1 MDNHTDVVY
10 VGCTIFST
18 PTKEGGRD
26 TQQGCLILFAKI
38 REMVCPRLGAGNAL
52 SGGGKLSEKQRP
64 YVGGVTDSC
73 LACSTP
79 DRGESSVW
87 TCCGTAYGGQNDSI
101 INIRQTQLV
110 LFLPPAL
117 DLKYIISASYFW
129 KMCVCILSVS
139 VHTSLCVCVCVRTLS
154 EPKTRFPACS
164 VERCCKSS

>member
-1 MDNHTDVVY
+1 MDQHTGVIY
-10 VGCTIFST
+10 VGYTIFST

-79 DRGESSVW
+79 DTGESSVW
-87 TCCGTAYGGQNDSI
+87 TCCGMANGGQNDNI
-101 INIRQTQLV
+101 INIRQTQLAL
-110 LFLPPAL
+110 LFLAHGL
-117 DLKYIISASYFW
+117 DLKYIISASDLR
-129 KMCVCILSVS
+129 KMCVWILTVS
-139 VHTSLCVCVCVRTLS
+139 VHASLCVCAFVCMCMYSL
-154 EPKTRFPACS
+154 
-164 VERCCKSS
+164 